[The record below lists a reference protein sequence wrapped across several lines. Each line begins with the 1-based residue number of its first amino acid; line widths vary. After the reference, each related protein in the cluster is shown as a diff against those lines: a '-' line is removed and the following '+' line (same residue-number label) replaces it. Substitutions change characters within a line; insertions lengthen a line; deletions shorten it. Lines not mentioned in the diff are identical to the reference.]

1 MVRKTSMIILAGALS
16 ALMISPASARFNQ
29 CLPEVEQKLAE
40 LNINKSVINKI
51 SVLARRQSG
60 QNTNRIIGYDGTVS
74 FKNCRGHLAIEM
86 NRVCHVTQVYSRNE
100 CRFPGVPAY

>member
-1 MVRKTSMIILAGALS
+1 MLQKTSMIILAGALS
-16 ALMISPASARFNQ
+16 TLVMSPASARFNQ

-40 LNINKSVINKI
+40 LNINKSTINKI

-60 QNTNRIIGYDGTVS
+60 QNTNRIIGYDATVS

-86 NRVCHVTQVYSRNE
+86 NRVCHVKQVYSRNE